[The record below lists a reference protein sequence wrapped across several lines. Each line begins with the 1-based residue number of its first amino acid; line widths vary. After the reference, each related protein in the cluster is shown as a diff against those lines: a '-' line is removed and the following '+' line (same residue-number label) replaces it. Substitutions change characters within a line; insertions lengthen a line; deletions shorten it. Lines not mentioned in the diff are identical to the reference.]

1 MEVIYKKACGIDV
14 HKSFIVAVICD
25 STSIEPKY
33 LRKRFST
40 FNNSLI
46 EFRNWL
52 LDNDCQNVCMEST
65 GKYYIP
71 VYNALEGHISNVVV
85 ANPKW
90 VKCIKGEKDDNK
102 DAKWIADLFK
112 LGIVRSSFI
121 PTKDIRVLRELTR
134 YLYKLTNMRTSEKNR
149 FTNALTVGN
158 CKLDMVF
165 SDIFGKSSS
174 AIINTII
181 SQDEFDD
188 DDILKNID
196 RRCKS
201 PHEDIINAVT
211 GISFVD
217 AQKERMT
224 VIQEHIDY
232 LNKSIESIRKIIDV
246 LVKPY
251 EGYINFLCTIP
262 GVDRRSAI
270 SIISEI
276 GTDMSQ
282 FSSHYR
288 LASWAGLAPGCN
300 ESAGKKKSVKISRAG
315 VYLKPALVEVAH
327 SAIKDTK
334 CTYYAEKFKLISKRR
349 GKKRATIAIARK
361 ILVAIYHMLSTGEV
375 FNPSDLASIETSD
388 KDRVKYTKNNFL
400 QSTKQL
406 FSLGLSQEEIV
417 ALVSSQSSNLTP
429 IT

>member
-1 MEVIYKKACGIDV
+1 MEVIYKKACGVDV

-25 STSIEPKY
+25 SNSIEPKY

-52 LDNDCQNVCMEST
+52 LENDCQNVCMEST
-65 GKYYIP
+65 GKYYVP

-112 LGIVRSSFI
+112 LGIVRHSFI

-134 YLYKLTNMRTSEKNR
+134 YLYKLTNMRSSEKNR

-165 SDIFGKSSS
+165 SDIFGKSSF
-174 AIINTII
+174 AIINTIL
-181 SQDEFDD
+181 SQNDFEDK
-188 DDILKNID
+188 DILDNVD
-196 RRCKS
+196 GRCKS
-201 PHEDIINAVT
+201 SHEDILNAVN

-217 AQKERMT
+217 AQKQRMM

-232 LNKSIESIRKIIDV
+232 LDKSITKIREIIDI
-246 LVKPY
+246 LIKPY

-262 GVDRRSAI
+262 GVDRKSAI
-270 SIISEI
+270 TIISEI

-327 SAIKDTK
+327 AAVTDKN
-334 CTYYAEKFKLISKRR
+334 CTYYANKYNVLSKRR
-349 GKKRATIAIARK
+349 GKKRAIIAIARK
-361 ILVAIYHMLSTGEV
+361 ILVAIYHMLLTGEV
-375 FNPSDLASIETSD
+375 FNPCDLASIETSD

-406 FSLGLSQEEIV
+406 FSLGLTQDEIV
-417 ALVSSQSSNLTP
+417 QLISSQNFNLTP